1 MLSKHMRKKLLER
14 TLLEIEKKESNP
26 TQMWSRLRNTCVRA
40 IDDLILVAK
49 KLPEDKQK
57 EIFTPHKIDEFV
69 SCLLYRGDTYPYPH
83 IFNPHKAE
91 LASRLV
97 ERGVSLNSYQFH
109 LLNRGTPS
117 LVEPTS
123 NHLKQAVSICRDIS
137 YKLQLKKI
145 EEEAVEAEIVYLFSW
160 NEMVN
165 KEKHRLLDF
174 ITNKTGEYQI
184 EIIENTV
191 KRTNNNKKL
200 ECNFGLKVGE
210 DIGDVVYGTVSIFM
224 DDTKKGAE
232 VSILDNNHNIIH
244 KEDLLVQKS
253 EEQGNDFNLYMKKNK
268 IKVKKKRL

>member
-1 MLSKHMRKKLLER
+1 MRKKLIEQ
-14 TLLEIEKKESNP
+14 TWLEIEKKESNP

-49 KLPEDKQK
+49 KLPEENQT
-57 EIFTPHKIDEFV
+57 EIFTPSKIDEFV
-69 SCLLYRGDTYPYPH
+69 SCLINRGNTYPFPD
-83 IFNPHKAE
+83 IFNPRKAE

-97 ERGVSLNSYQFH
+97 ERGVSLNSYQYR

-123 NHLKQAVSICRDIS
+123 NYLKQTVSICKDIS

-145 EEEAVEAEIVYLFSW
+145 EEEAVEAQIVYLFSW
-160 NEMVN
+160 NKILN

-174 ITNKTGEYQI
+174 ITNKTAAENQI
-184 EIIENTV
+184 EILENTI

-210 DIGDVVYGTVSIFM
+210 EIGDAVYGTVSILM

-232 VSILDNNHNIIH
+232 ISILDNNRNVIH
-244 KEDLLVQKS
+244 KENLLVRKS
-253 EEQGNDFNLYMKKNK
+253 EEQGNDFNLYMKTNK